1 MSAIEPAER
10 TLRPLSRPAP
20 GDVAERVRR
29 FLDRLSANSSHG
41 LRRRASDGGVVGD
54 WYGCE
59 LSSVFQPVVDPRT
72 GRLIGHEAFLRCLGD
87 GQNELSPWA
96 LFATGANDDQVI
108 ALDRLARTLHTLNYL
123 VSGAAASDG
132 LLFLNV
138 HGRLLAGVSS
148 DHGFAFRRVVD
159 ALGFD
164 PARIV
169 IETPR
174 AAHEHVDLL
183 AFVHRNYRQNG
194 FQVAANVEDPAQW
207 QQLAP
212 IVPAQFIKIDGEKL
226 LEEPDAGAALGALN
240 AVRGAATIIVTRLE
254 ARPQFALPGGVLTQG
269 YAYGVPA
276 PGISVP
282 A

>member
-1 MSAIEPAER
+1 MGAIQTAER
-10 TLRPLSRPAP
+10 VVRPLSRPTTVDSA
-20 GDVAERVRR
+20 DRVRR
-29 FLDRLSANSSHG
+29 FLERLPVNPAHG
-41 LRRRASDGGVVGD
+41 ALRRAANGKVVGD

-59 LSSVFQPVVDPRT
+59 LSSVFQPVVDPRS

-87 GQNELSPWA
+87 GHNELSPWA
-96 LFATGANDDQVI
+96 LFAAGADDDQVI

-123 VSGAAASDG
+123 ASGAGSSAG

-174 AAHEHVDLL
+174 AALEHVDLL

-212 IVPAQFIKIDGEKL
+212 VVPAQFIKIDGVRLQEA
-226 LEEPDAGAALGALN
+226 PDAAATLAALDSAR
-240 AVRGAATIIVTRLE
+240 AAATIIVTRLE
-254 ARPQFALPGGVLTQG
+254 QRPPFALPAGVLTQG
-269 YAYGVPA
+269 YAYGEPVPQVSTA
-276 PGISVP
+276 